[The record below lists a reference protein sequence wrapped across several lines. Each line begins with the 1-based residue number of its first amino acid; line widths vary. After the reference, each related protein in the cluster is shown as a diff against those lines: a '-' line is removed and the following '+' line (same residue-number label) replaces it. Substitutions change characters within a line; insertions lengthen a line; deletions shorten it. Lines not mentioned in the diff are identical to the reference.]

1 MAPGNN
7 KHFVSDQNI
16 SPSVFENKWLD
27 RLSRT
32 HIAVPVGCFFV
43 YAAGLLYYASIATDL
58 SSLNLVGLFF
68 GGWLFFTF
76 AEYHIHKRFY
86 HMDPKSERKKELAY
100 KFHGIH
106 HAYPKDKKRLAMPPV
121 ASVTIAT
128 VLLFIFE
135 LVLDKYSFA
144 FLAGF
149 LVGYA
154 MYLLVHYTVHI
165 FRPPNN
171 FLRTLWTFHAIHHYQ
186 NDKILFGVSSPLWDY
201 VYGTLPKN
209 GIKSKEVEV
218 MVKNREA
225 I

>member
-1 MAPGNN
+1 MASG
-7 KHFVSDQNI
+7 KSKKFVSDKNI

-32 HIAVPVGCFFV
+32 HIAVPVSCFFI
-43 YAAGLLYYASIATDL
+43 YAAGLLYYAKIATDL
-58 SSLNLVGLFF
+58 GNWQLVLLFF

-76 AEYHIHKRFY
+76 AEYHVHKRFY
-86 HMDPKSERKKELAY
+86 HMEPKTERRKELAY
-100 KFHGIH
+100 KFHGVH
-106 HAYPKDKKRLAMPPV
+106 HDYPKDKKRLAMPPV

-128 VLLFIFE
+128 VLLFLFE

-171 FLRTLWTFHAIHHYQ
+171 FLKTLWTFHAIHHYQ
-186 NDKILFGVSSPLWDY
+186 NPNILFGVSSPLWDY
-201 VYGTLPKN
+201 VYGTLPEKKMEARS
-209 GIKSKEVEV
+209 KSVEINV
-218 MVKNREA
+218 E
-225 I
+225 